1 MALKAGYYG
10 VKKNVM
16 DELKQLD
23 GAKIIKS
30 VGAGLNLSSQGA
42 LSCKSATA
50 NQAGIA
56 KSTDYIG
63 SDVTITVPLLKTIDS
78 DTGAVSSLSVVYD
91 NEPDDDTST
100 NLISSK
106 GVYDALKDFI
116 KIVTETG
123 SVTIGSGANTDV
135 TPTAVAGYEV
145 IATDIRLSGAGSTA
159 SATLALTGDP
169 GICRIKN
176 TDAESH
182 TWAYSL
188 RTVFVK
194 TYS

>member
-10 VKKNVM
+10 VKKNVL
-16 DELKQLD
+16 DELEKLD

-30 VGAGLNLSSQGA
+30 VGAGLNFSDAGQ

-63 SDVTITVPLLKTIDS
+63 SDVTLTLPLMKSIDS
-78 DTGAVSSLSVVYD
+78 ETGAVASLYIVYD
-91 NEPDDDTST
+91 NEPDDGTST

-106 GVYDALKDFI
+106 GVYDAFKDFI
-116 KIVTETG
+116 QIETTTD
-123 SVTIGSGANTDV
+123 SVTIAAGQNTDIIS
-135 TPTAVAGYEV
+135 PAKSGYSV
-145 IATDIRLSGAGSTA
+145 IATDLRLSGAGSTA
-159 SATLALTGDP
+159 DAALALTGDP
-169 GICRIKN
+169 NVCRVKN
-176 TDAESH
+176 VGAESR

-188 RTVFVK
+188 RTVYVK
-194 TYS
+194 TYA

>member
-10 VKKNVM
+10 VKKNVL
-16 DELKQLD
+16 DNLEQLD

-30 VGAGLNLSSQGA
+30 IGAGLNFSDAGQ

-63 SDVTITVPLLKTIDS
+63 KDVTITAPLLKTLDS
-78 DTGAVSSLSVVYD
+78 DTGAVSGLSVTYD
-91 NEPDDDTST
+91 NEPGDASST

-106 GVYDALKDFI
+106 GVYDAFKDFI
-116 KIVTETG
+116 KIETTTD
-123 SVTIGSGANTDV
+123 SVTIAAGQNTDI
-135 TPTAVAGYEV
+135 TPPAKSGYSV
-145 IATDIRLSGAGSTA
+145 IATDLRLSGAGSTA
-159 SATLALTGDP
+159 DAALALTGDP
-169 GICRIKN
+169 NVCRVKN
-176 TDAESH
+176 VGAESR

-188 RTVFVK
+188 RTVYAK
-194 TYS
+194 TYT